1 MDTKKFYVQLTVLG
15 LLVALAIIS
24 MHQHELIQNYQ
35 LFSWVSWGF
44 FVLFSTVLF
53 MLCSKT
59 AKSENKN
66 TFGQVFLLSILFKLM
81 FCGLWVITYA
91 LIVKPESVHFVLPFL
106 FIYLT
111 FTVYEVY
118 FVTKLAKN

>member
-1 MDTKKFYVQLTVLG
+1 MDTKKFYAQLTALG
-15 LLVALAIIS
+15 LLAALAIVP

-44 FVLFSTVLF
+44 FILFSIAVF
-53 MLCSKT
+53 AICSK
-59 AKSENKN
+59 AAESKNKN

-91 LIVKPESVHFVLPFL
+91 LVFKPKSAHFILPFL
-106 FIYLT
+106 LIYVA
-111 FTVYEVY
+111 FTAYEVY
-118 FVTKLAKN
+118 FVTKLAKT

>member
-1 MDTKKFYVQLTVLG
+1 MDSKKFYVQLAVLA
-15 LLVALAIIS
+15 LLVALAMIP
-24 MHQHELIQNYQ
+24 MHQHELIQKYQ

-44 FVLFSTVLF
+44 FVLFSMAVF

-81 FCGLWVITYA
+81 FCGLWVIAYA
-91 LIVKPESVHFVLPFL
+91 LIVKPQSAYFVLPFL

-111 FTVYEVY
+111 FSVYEVY
-118 FVTKLAKN
+118 FVTKLAKT